1 MGLVL
6 PRDPFV
12 GVPESLGDDRH
23 RNPGHRQ
30 PGAIGMPQDMKACRF
45 NTGSDARLFHRPDLM
60 RGTKLTIMLVAEHK
74 LVGPLRS
81 VERRVGKECV
91 STCRSRWSPYHE
103 KKQKKRTNEAYKNT
117 KSTK

>member
-1 MGLVL
+1 MGVVL

-74 LVGPLRS
+74 LVGPLADAQLAKQLHPF
-81 VERRVGKECV
+81 VGQIQDRKSTRLNSSHYCV
-91 STCRSRWSPYHE
+91 SRMPYY
-103 KKQKKRTNEAYKNT
+103 A
-117 KSTK
+117 

>member
-1 MGLVL
+1 MGVVL

-30 PGAIGMPQDMKACRF
+30 PGAIGMPPDMKACRF

-60 RGTKLTIMLVAEHK
+60 RGTKLTIMLVAEHN
-74 LVGPLRS
+74 LVGPLAARS
-81 VERRVGKECV
+81 EESRAGKEGV
-91 STCRSRWSPYHE
+91 SKWSTRWSPVH
-103 KKQKKRTNEAYKNT
+103 
-117 KSTK
+117 